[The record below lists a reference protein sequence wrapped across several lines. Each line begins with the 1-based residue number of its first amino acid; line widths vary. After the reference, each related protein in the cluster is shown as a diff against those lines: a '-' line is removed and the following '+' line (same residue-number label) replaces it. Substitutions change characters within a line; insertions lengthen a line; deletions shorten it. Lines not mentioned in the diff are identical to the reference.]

1 VVILVVVDCRSC
13 DCRGTHGT
21 RCWSRP
27 FGSCRLITIQQL
39 SEVTSFLSNANN
51 SFNVLPLQGNNS
63 LQNMHTTTS
72 NVIFGDVSPATVTN
86 SSLSGSGYNISGSQ
100 SNCISSIN
108 VQNTVTNLPLSVS
121 NNNKDSMSVSL
132 QQVLPLGST
141 ICK

>member
-1 VVILVVVDCRSC
+1 M
-13 DCRGTHGT
+13 
-21 RCWSRP
+21 
-27 FGSCRLITIQQL
+27 
-39 SEVTSFLSNANN
+39 SNANN

-141 ICK
+141 ISDSLNNKIWSN